1 MADQQTTQ
9 LLKQVPLFSD
19 LDNRELD
26 QVASSMKRRQF
37 SAGQEIA
44 REGESG
50 VGFFVIEE
58 GRAKV
63 TIHGEEVGELGGGDH
78 FGEIALIAE
87 TPRAATITAE
97 TDLRC
102 YGMTSWDF
110 RKLVERNGEVAWA
123 LLSSTARKLYENTQ
137 RERARLSSAPAQE

>member
-1 MADQQTTQ
+1 MGANLDT
-9 LLKQVPLFSD
+9 LAQVPLFSG
-19 LDNRELD
+19 LGRRELNRIAD
-26 QVASSMKRRQF
+26 AMTERIF
-37 SAGQEIA
+37 SAGEVVT
-44 REGESG
+44 REGEPG

-58 GRAKV
+58 GRATV
-63 TIHGEEVGELGGGDH
+63 RMHGDEVGQLSGGDH

-110 RKLVERNGEVAWA
+110 RKIVERNGEIAWS
-123 LLSSTARKLYENTQ
+123 LLASTARKLYENAERE
-137 RERARLSSAPAQE
+137 RERARTA

>member
-1 MADQQTTQ
+1 VGANLDT
-9 LLKQVPLFSD
+9 LAQVPLFTG
-19 LDNRELD
+19 LGRRELNRIAD
-26 QVASSMKRRQF
+26 AMTERTF
-37 SAGQEIA
+37 PAGEVVT
-44 REGESG
+44 REGEPG

-58 GRAKV
+58 GRATV
-63 TIHGEEVGELGGGDH
+63 RMHGDEVGQLSGGDH

-110 RKLVERNGEVAWA
+110 RKIVERNGEIAWS
-123 LLSSTARKLYENTQ
+123 LLASTARKLYENAE
-137 RERARLSSAPAQE
+137 RERERMT

>member
-1 MADQQTTQ
+1 MGANLDT
-9 LLKQVPLFSD
+9 LAQVPLFTG
-19 LDNRELD
+19 LGRRELSRIAD
-26 QVASSMKRRQF
+26 AMTERTF
-37 SAGQEIA
+37 PAGEVVTT
-44 REGESG
+44 EGEPG

-58 GRAKV
+58 GRATV
-63 TIHGEEVGELGGGDH
+63 RMHGDEVGQLSGGDH

-110 RKLVERNGEVAWA
+110 RKIVERNGEIAWS
-123 LLSSTARKLYENTQ
+123 LLASTARKLYENAE
-137 RERARLSSAPAQE
+137 RERARTT

>member
-1 MADQQTTQ
+1 MGANLDT
-9 LLKQVPLFSD
+9 LARVPLFSG
-19 LDNRELD
+19 LGRRELNRIAD
-26 QVASSMKRRQF
+26 EMTERTF
-37 SAGQEIA
+37 GAGEA
-44 REGESG
+44 VTREGEPG

-63 TIHGEEVGELGGGDH
+63 TMHGEDVGELGGGDH

-102 YGMTSWDF
+102 FGMTSWDF
-110 RKLVERNGEVAWA
+110 RKLVERNGEIAWS
-123 LLSSTARKLYENTQ
+123 LLASTARKLYENAE
-137 RERARLSSAPAQE
+137 RERVRTT

>member
-1 MADQQTTQ
+1 VGANLDT
-9 LLKQVPLFSD
+9 LAQVPLFSG
-19 LDNRELD
+19 LGRRELNRIAD
-26 QVASSMKRRQF
+26 AMTERTF
-37 SAGQEIA
+37 PAGEVVTT
-44 REGESG
+44 EGELG

-58 GRAKV
+58 GRARV
-63 TIHGEEVGELGGGDH
+63 SMHGDEVGQLGDGDH

-110 RKLVERNGEVAWA
+110 RKIVERNGEIAWS
-123 LLSSTARKLYENTQ
+123 LLASTARKLYENAE
-137 RERARLSSAPAQE
+137 RERARTA

>member
-1 MADQQTTQ
+1 VGANLDT
-9 LLKQVPLFSD
+9 LSRVPLFSG
-19 LDNRELD
+19 LGKRELNRIAD
-26 QVASSMKRRQF
+26 AMTERTF
-37 SAGQEIA
+37 PAGEA
-44 REGESG
+44 VTREGEPG

-63 TIHGEEVGELGGGDH
+63 TMHGEEVGELAGGDH

-102 YGMTSWDF
+102 FGMTSWDF
-110 RKLVERNGEVAWA
+110 RKIVERNGELAWT
-123 LLSSTARKLYENTQ
+123 LLASTARKLYENAE
-137 RERARLSSAPAQE
+137 RERVRIR

>member
-1 MADQQTTQ
+1 MGANLDT
-9 LLKQVPLFSD
+9 LAQVPLFSG
-19 LDNRELD
+19 LGRRELNRIAD
-26 QVASSMKRRQF
+26 AMTERTF
-37 SAGQEIA
+37 PAGEVVT
-44 REGESG
+44 REGEPG

-58 GRAKV
+58 GRATV
-63 TIHGEEVGELGGGDH
+63 RMHGDEVGQLSGGDH

-110 RKLVERNGEVAWA
+110 RKIVERNGEMAWS
-123 LLSSTARKLYENTQ
+123 LLASTARKLYENAE
-137 RERARLSSAPAQE
+137 RERARARARTA